1 MCFIS
6 WWNIEIPLIF
16 EQIAICFY
24 GKFRVRYSALQF
36 FAFFWRGG
44 ENTWGAH
51 QYPSHQE
58 VSGPRPRKALSKVGW
73 GVHPSQAFLKF
84 TNCLD
89 EKLGKKHNWTG
100 GNCDGCKLIYPTS
113 SENVPVATAQCC
125 IWGFIMI
132 RREELWGNA
141 VWRELSLYNFYRK
154 LIELG
159 LTVTKLLPPEVLAGI
174 IGPAP
179 SLQIL

>member
-1 MCFIS
+1 M
-6 WWNIEIPLIF
+6 
-16 EQIAICFY
+16 
-24 GKFRVRYSALQF
+24 
-36 FAFFWRGG
+36 
-44 ENTWGAH
+44 
-51 QYPSHQE
+51 
-58 VSGPRPRKALSKVGW
+58 
-73 GVHPSQAFLKF
+73 HPSQAFLKF

-125 IWGFIMI
+125 IFGFIKI
-132 RREELWGNA
+132 RNEEKK
-141 VWRELSLYNFYRK
+141 EK